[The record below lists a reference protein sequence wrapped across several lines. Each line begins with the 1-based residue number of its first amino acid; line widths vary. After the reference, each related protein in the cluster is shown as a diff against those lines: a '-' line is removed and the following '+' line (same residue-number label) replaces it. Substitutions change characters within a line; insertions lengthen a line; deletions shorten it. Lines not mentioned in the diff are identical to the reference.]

1 MKWFFFD
8 SCFFLGDLSISS
20 ALVETMRFILHF
32 SYFSFNGIIYNQ
44 LSGVAMGSPAAVV
57 YTNIFMFAIEEWHLP
72 SFVTLA
78 KFSGRYIDDIITI
91 QPKAGPVGLLLS
103 LAEDSS
109 TAFDLPSF
117 MVTLNEVSP
126 VRFTCESSY
135 DELLVLDMTLYRD
148 NNGTVSTKTHFKPH
162 NKFLYVRPLSDHPSP
177 TWRALVRGELLRI
190 HRACCEV

>member
-1 MKWFFFD
+1 
-8 SCFFLGDLSISS
+8 
-20 ALVETMRFILHF
+20 
-32 SYFSFNGIIYNQ
+32 
-44 LSGVAMGSPAAVV
+44 MGSPAAVV

-91 QPKAGPVGLLLS
+91 QPRAGPVGLLLS
-103 LAEDSS
+103 LAEDSF

-135 DELLVLDMTLYRD
+135 DELLALDMTLYRD

-162 NKFLYVRPLSDHPSP
+162 NKFLYVSPLSDHLSH

-190 HRACCEV
+190 HRACSSRQIALSHARFLADRFDNRGFVRRLIWKAYDEISRLPSSFIR